1 MSEITDA
8 AIDVSCMTWKK
19 RKKRKNKVGLKV
31 KN

>member
-19 RKKRKNKVGLKV
+19 RKKRKKKLELKI

>member
-19 RKKRKNKVGLKV
+19 GRKERTKLD
-31 KN
+31 